1 MQFIDRLLIIFCFSS
16 LNGSLNTNIIDK
28 LFLMHYFTIIVS
40 SVAITDNNIEEWKS
54 EEDCIIL
61 QKCITRKPT
70 SASGTI
76 SYSDVSI
83 SLIGI
88 DDFIMHCLTF
98 LQQQQSYRDSLGGGA
113 FCGYELGSVVP
124 TFQH

>member
-1 MQFIDRLLIIFCFSS
+1 MQFIDRLLISFCFSS
-16 LNGSLNTNIIDK
+16 LNGLATCTNIIDK

-54 EEDCIIL
+54 EEDRIIL
-61 QKCITRKPT
+61 QKCISRKPT

-83 SLIGI
+83 SLVGI

-98 LQQQQSYRDSLGGGA
+98 LQQQQS
-113 FCGYELGSVVP
+113 
-124 TFQH
+124 